1 MVMLA
6 FEMRLKITNIKE
18 MYLHM
23 LGHMVSITSVIY
35 SQTQEQQLTPQHL
48 LKETLNGFP
57 KFLVLLNMFL
67 FQESKLC
74 LQTLRLKRHV
84 QEAM

>member
-1 MVMLA
+1 A

-18 MYLHM
+18 MCLHM
-23 LGHMVSITSVIY
+23 LVHKVSIPSVIY
-35 SQTQEQQLTPQHL
+35 SQMLEQQPTLQHS

-67 FQESKLC
+67 LQESKLC
-74 LQTLRLKRHV
+74 LQTLQLKRHV
-84 QEAM
+84 QEVI